1 QCSDAVGRSRG
12 RSASHPGTGPAA
24 RARVRAPA
32 RVRGRAGHRVRGGH
46 RRRTAYAAAHV
57 ASGGDSV
64 AGILL
69 GIWGLGSAV
78 SGVYFGR
85 RRLSM
90 ALNRQLSWLLAAVAL
105 SFTVYAAM
113 PTVVALGVALFA
125 GGAMIAPALIVATML
140 IGRITPP
147 SMHTEAYTWAT

>member
-1 QCSDAVGRSRG
+1 
-12 RSASHPGTGPAA
+12 
-24 RARVRAPA
+24 
-32 RVRGRAGHRVRGGH
+32 
-46 RRRTAYAAAHV
+46 
-57 ASGGDSV
+57 V

-69 GIWGLGSAV
+69 GIWGLGSAI
-78 SGVYFGR
+78 SGVFFGT

-113 PTVVALGVALFA
+113 PTVLALGVALFA

-140 IGRITPP
+140 IGRITPA
-147 SMHTEAYTWAT
+147 SMHTEAYTWSTTTSITFGAAGGALAGVLVDHRWVAAGFLAAGIAVAVGALVAGWPRGGVARAEALATC